1 MYLLWK
7 EELKVGNSYQLR
19 ERQLYHATSPT
30 NALSISQNNIDWRKT
45 YRSRFG
51 IGACFST
58 CPKYAHRHSSSDGA
72 FMICKVLTKKIEVVD
87 VNYDLDVP
95 TKCENDTSLSK
106 TGKVYVK
113 YDDNTFYPEFIVY
126 YR

>member
-1 MYLLWK
+1 VKKVNNPQLYGMYLLWK
-7 EELKVGNSYQLR
+7 EELKVRNSYQLR

-58 CPKYAHRHSSSDGA
+58 CPKYAHRHSSSDGGISNSYHIRWILN
-72 FMICKVLTKKIEVVD
+72 FNLQIFL
-87 VNYDLDVP
+87 
-95 TKCENDTSLSK
+95 
-106 TGKVYVK
+106 
-113 YDDNTFYPEFIVY
+113 
-126 YR
+126 